1 MNSRHVR
8 PKHTETGSLQTAG
21 TANQTRRSDTLAG
34 PVFLVGGRGCLPLV
48 KFHSIAPCPSAG
60 IRGVF
65 LAGFVSGRMPMPARP
80 MIAIVAILFLAPSNA
95 PAADEAVGKAQAIK
109 VGVVAGPEENRRAL
123 ELESEIFFGEPIETD
138 AEGSLRVIFD
148 DRSKLELGPD
158 SAVVV
163 DEFVY
168 SPRRKSA
175 QKMSLELVK
184 GAFRFTSGD
193 MKKSAYNITAGQASL
208 GIRGTKFA
216 AVVAATGK
224 VSVVVARGRV
234 RMRAGGKTLDVR
246 AGRGGQFDPDKGL
259 GAMSAAD
266 LSGIEAEIGEMDES
280 LDAAEESADID
291 ADDADTA
298 ADAGD
303 DGQSGDDGGGE
314 GEGGE
319 GEGGEGEGG
328 GG

>member
-1 MNSRHVR
+1 
-8 PKHTETGSLQTAG
+8 
-21 TANQTRRSDTLAG
+21 
-34 PVFLVGGRGCLPLV
+34 
-48 KFHSIAPCPSAG
+48 
-60 IRGVF
+60 
-65 LAGFVSGRMPMPARP
+65 MPARP
-80 MIAIVAILFLAPSNA
+80 MIALVAFLFLAPLNA
-95 PAADEAVGKAQAIK
+95 SAAEEAVGKTQAIK

-123 ELESEIFFGEPIETD
+123 QLDGDIFFGERIETD
-138 AEGSLRVIFD
+138 AKGSLRVIFD

-158 SAVVV
+158 SVVIV

-168 SPRRKSA
+168 SPRKKSA

-193 MKKSAYNITAGQASL
+193 MKKSAYDITAGQASL

-216 AVVAATGK
+216 AVIGEAGK

-246 AGRGGQFDPDKGL
+246 AGRGGRFDPDKGL

-266 LSGIEAEIGEMDES
+266 LSGVEAEIGEMDES

-298 ADAGD
+298 AASGD
-303 DGQSGDDGGGE
+303 DGQSDGDSGGE